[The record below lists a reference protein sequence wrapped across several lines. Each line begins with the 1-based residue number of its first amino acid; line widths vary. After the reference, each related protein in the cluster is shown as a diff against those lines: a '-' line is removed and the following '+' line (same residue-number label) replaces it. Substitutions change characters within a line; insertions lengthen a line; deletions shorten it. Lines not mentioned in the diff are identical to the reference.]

1 MTLGKQTVPVTNN
14 EKYSIQVFGFKGQA
28 SVANGTIVDDWLAS
42 AGIMGKNLWLI
53 PQFGG
58 IIRCGV
64 PGARKV

>member
-1 MTLGKQTVPVTNN
+1 MVP
-14 EKYSIQVFGFKGQA
+14 
-28 SVANGTIVDDWLAS
+28 VDDWLAS

-64 PGARKV
+64 PGAHKV

>member
-14 EKYSIQVFGFKGQA
+14 ENIQSRVFGFKGQA
-28 SVANGTIVDDWLAS
+28 SVVVLVDDWLAS
-42 AGIMGKNLWLI
+42 AGIMGKNLWLL

-64 PGARKV
+64 PGAHKV